1 LYIFDAVYSI
11 FSFNTMELLLNLF
24 KKVYMTDFNY
34 LAFAMP
40 AFFIFLYLEFH
51 IAKKQGKLSFFK
63 YESSI
68 SNITVG
74 IAERLLSLFISGSFY
89 GLFYYIYSYYAVFN
103 IPNTWWVWVLLILTT
118 DLVWYW
124 YHRLG
129 HEVNLLWAAHIVHH
143 QSEEFN
149 YTVSARITVFQ
160 ALIRNLF
167 WCLIPLLG
175 FQPQMVITILVVHG
189 TYSFF
194 THTQV
199 IGKLG
204 WLEHIL
210 ITPSLH
216 GVHHA
221 SDEKYLDKNYG
232 DVFTFWDKIFGTFQ
246 LEEEKP
252 KYGLTHPVNSH
263 SFLWQHFHYYLEL
276 IEACKRTTGFKNKIG
291 VLFGG
296 PAKLDQN
303 IRPILEKRF
312 LHPKST
318 IILSVGLK
326 KYLNFQIV
334 LSVLLLFLVT
344 GFYKKLDV
352 IDLLF
357 VSTFILLCLI
367 NCGAL
372 LEQRKYIFY
381 LECFRLI
388 LLIAFIFYKFDIFSF
403 TIIPVLILIIIE
415 RNFSLKDYYNRNV
428 LRYER
433 A

>member
-1 LYIFDAVYSI
+1 M
-11 FSFNTMELLLNLF
+11 N
-24 KKVYMTDFNY
+24 DFNY

-40 AFFIFLYLEFH
+40 AFFIFLYLEYF
-51 IAKKQGKLSFFK
+51 IAKKQGKATIFK

-89 GLFYYIYSYYAVFN
+89 GLFYLIYENYALFF
-103 IPNTWWVWVLLILTT
+103 IPDSWWVWILLILVT

-124 YHRLG
+124 YHRFG
-129 HEVNLLWAAHIVHH
+129 HEINLLWAAHIVHH

-160 ALIRNLF
+160 ALVRNLF
-167 WCLIPLLG
+167 WCIVPLLG
-175 FQPQMVITILVVHG
+175 FHPKMVITILVVHG
-189 TYSFF
+189 AYSFF
-194 THTQV
+194 THTQT

-204 WLEHIL
+204 WLENIL

-221 SDEKYLDKNYG
+221 SNEKYLDKNYG
-232 DVFTFWDKIFGTFQ
+232 DVFTFWDKLFGTFQ
-246 LEEEKP
+246 KEEEPP
-252 KYGLTHPVNSH
+252 KYGLTHSVKSY

-276 IEACKRTTGFKNKIG
+276 IEACKRENNLKGKLG

-296 PAKLDQN
+296 PAKLDQD
-303 IRPILEKRF
+303 IRPVLEKQYLQTNTSAKPNLRF
-312 LHPKST
+312 KNYLNLQ
-318 IILSVGLK
+318 ILLSV
-326 KYLNFQIV
+326 I
-334 LSVLLLFLVT
+334 LLFLVT
-344 GFYKKLDV
+344 GFYKSLAGVD
-352 IDLLF
+352 IF
-357 VSTFILLCLI
+357 FCSIFILLTLI

-388 LLIAFIFYKFDIFSF
+388 VVISFCFYRLDIFSY
-403 TIIPVLILIIIE
+403 TALPVIIIIIME
-415 RNFSLKDYYNRNV
+415 RAFSLKDAFNRYV
-428 LRYER
+428 LRYEKAGR
-433 A
+433 SMKNNKHHQY